1 VPRWNDEALFLK
13 LLGDPVVN
21 RFYFR
26 VFRHPVVRLDVSGAQ
41 LTLLME
47 ELVHPGSPASGPAF
61 YVESD
66 ASGRKRFYQL
76 QRFN

>member
-1 VPRWNDEALFLK
+1 
-13 LLGDPVVN
+13 
-21 RFYFR
+21 
-26 VFRHPVVRLDVSGAQ
+26 VVRLDVSGAQ